1 MVKADAGTARLL
13 GGDPWTNAVELH
25 RQIAY
30 VPGDVTLWP
39 NLTGGETIDLLARMR
54 GGIDEKRRA
63 ELIERFELDPHK
75 KARTYSKGN
84 RQKVSLISAFSS
96 RARLLLLDEPSSGLD
111 PLMENI
117 FQQCVA
123 EARDRGATVLL
134 SSHILAETEAL
145 CERVTIIRA
154 GKTVESGSLDSMR
167 HLSRTSIT
175 AELLADPGDLTRI
188 RGVEDV
194 SYRRNHTA
202 RPCRQRRTRRTHPG
216 AWRCRCA
223 QPGQPA
229 AHAGRAIP
237 APLRRR
243 RSAGAERSRSALMTA
258 TLERPQQPA
267 HEAPR
272 RGSAFT
278 GTLGMLRLYLRRDRI
293 VLPLWM
299 LLLSLP
305 LATVYVGS
313 IEKVYPDQAARAAFA
328 ATIMASPAQ
337 RALYGQ
343 IYNDSLGAAGIW
355 KAGMFHLLIAVAVIL
370 TVIRHTRADEETG
383 RAELLD
389 STAVGRYASLTA
401 ALLLSFGA
409 SVATGAIGA
418 AGLLGTSVPPD
429 GSLAFGA
436 ALAGSGLVFTAVAA
450 VAAQLSASARFARG
464 AAFATLAAA
473 FTLRAV
479 GDAGSGTLSWLSP
492 LGWSLQVRPY
502 AGDRWWVLL
511 LHLATTVLLTAV
523 AYRLLA
529 GRDVGAG
536 LIAERPGPAT
546 ATPLLRNAFG
556 LAWRLDRGALLLWTV
571 GLCLYGLLIGSVVH
585 GIGDELGGTTA
596 RDIVARMGGTSALEQ
611 AFVAVAFCLLG
622 MMAAAFAISLTL
634 RPHQEETGQRA
645 ETVLGGA
652 VGRSRWLASYLAI
665 TLMGS
670 AVAIL
675 VAGVAA
681 GLTYGIAAHDVD
693 GKLWMVVATAAVQLP
708 AVWLPAAVTVALF
721 GIAPRFSPVAW
732 GVLVGFI
739 ALYLIGSL
747 SGFPQWL
754 LDLEPFAHIP
764 RVTGGDFTAVPLL
777 WLLLIDI
784 ALIALGMAGFR
795 RRDVQA

>member
-1 MVKADAGTARLL
+1 
-13 GGDPWTNAVELH
+13 
-25 RQIAY
+25 
-30 VPGDVTLWP
+30 
-39 NLTGGETIDLLARMR
+39 
-54 GGIDEKRRA
+54 
-63 ELIERFELDPHK
+63 
-75 KARTYSKGN
+75 
-84 RQKVSLISAFSS
+84 
-96 RARLLLLDEPSSGLD
+96 
-111 PLMENI
+111 
-117 FQQCVA
+117 
-123 EARDRGATVLL
+123 
-134 SSHILAETEAL
+134 
-145 CERVTIIRA
+145 
-154 GKTVESGSLDSMR
+154 
-167 HLSRTSIT
+167 
-175 AELLADPGDLTRI
+175 
-188 RGVEDV
+188 
-194 SYRRNHTA
+194 
-202 RPCRQRRTRRTHPG
+202 
-216 AWRCRCA
+216 
-223 QPGQPA
+223 
-229 AHAGRAIP
+229 
-237 APLRRR
+237 
-243 RSAGAERSRSALMTA
+243 MTA

-293 VLPLWM
+293 VLPLWV

-401 ALLLSFGA
+401 AVLLSFGA

-464 AAFATLAAA
+464 AAFATLATA

-611 AFVAVAFCLLG
+611 AFVAVAFCMLG

-634 RPHQEETGQRA
+634 RPHQEEAGQRA

-675 VAGVAA
+675 TAGAAA

-795 RRDVQA
+795 RRDIQA